1 MKKQCNGGG
10 TYKQRYFSQLPFAY
24 ACVMLYVNCALA
36 TAERERAAAM
46 CVKRMKMIDGRR
58 VDVGTDIDPHWR
70 REKERQQTPSYKYP
84 FPSLP
89 LVNKLRRL
97 IP

>member
-46 CVKRMKMIDGRR
+46 CVKRMM
-58 VDVGTDIDPHWR
+58 T
-70 REKERQQTPSYKYP
+70 
-84 FPSLP
+84 SL
-89 LVNKLRRL
+89 NECEND
-97 IP
+97 